1 MYKVRLD
8 QFEGPLDLLLFFIRR
23 DELDIYDIPISKI
36 TEDYMK
42 SLQTMKE
49 VNIGLAGEFIH
60 MAATLMRIKSK
71 MLLPSPSL
79 EEDEKPED
87 PRLPLVRQL
96 LDYQRFKKAAHS
108 LSSLERV
115 RSSYFSRGQTQDV
128 PNTEES
134 GAVFIRNVS
143 LFDIATYFKSA
154 LDNQPIISPYELHRE
169 MVSINDQKAKLL
181 AYIDG
186 DGSLRFSSLIKKLN
200 DKVEIII
207 TFLAILN
214 LIQEHKIIVVQNELF
229 GELEI
234 QIISEKN

>member
-8 QFEGPLDLLLFFIRR
+8 QFEGPLDLLLYFIRR
-23 DELDIYDIPISKI
+23 DELNIYDIPISKI
-36 TEDYMK
+36 TEDYMY

-79 EEDEKPED
+79 EEDEEIED

-96 LDYQRFKKAAHS
+96 IDYQRFKEAAHS
-108 LSSLERV
+108 LSSMARV
-115 RSSYFSRGQTQDV
+115 RSSYFTRVQTQDI
-128 PNTEES
+128 TTIEES

-143 LFDIATYFKSA
+143 LFDIATYFKTA
-154 LDNQPIISPYELHRE
+154 LANRPMISSYELHRE
-169 MVSINDQKAKLL
+169 IVSIDDQKAKLL
-181 AYIDG
+181 TYVDG
-186 DGSLRFSSLIKKLN
+186 DGLLRFSSFMKQLN
-200 DKVEIII
+200 DKIEIII
-207 TFLAILN
+207 TFLAMLD
-214 LIQEHKIIVVQNELF
+214 LIQEHKIIVVQNDLF

-234 QIISEKN
+234 QLIGEKN

>member
-1 MYKVRLD
+1 MYKVRLN
-8 QFEGPLDLLLFFIRR
+8 QFEGPLDLLLYFIRR

-36 TEDYMK
+36 TEDYMI

-79 EEDEKPED
+79 EEDEKLED

-96 LDYQRFKKAAHS
+96 LDYQRFKEAAHS

-115 RSSYFSRGQTQDV
+115 RSSYFSRGQTHDV
-128 PNTEES
+128 QSTEES

-154 LDNQPIISPYELHRE
+154 LDNQPIIHPYELHRE
-169 MVSINDQKAKLL
+169 MVSIDDQKSKLL
-181 AYIDG
+181 TYIDG
-186 DGSLRFSSLIKKLN
+186 DRSLRFSSLIKKLN
-200 DKVEIII
+200 DKIEIII

-214 LIQEHKIIVVQNELF
+214 LIQEHKIIVVQSKLF